1 MKKKKVMKLA
11 YLLMG
16 IALLLSSCSEDLFTG
31 GSDSNEDVTISLAY
45 SDVSPRD
52 IVVNSRAT
60 PQEERHLDN
69 LYIYIFDGNG
79 NLKGY
84 KGIEG
89 EDSLNQNTSSSNS
102 SNSSN
107 KGVITG
113 IETRSGDSYIY
124 AVANISTGLYPVE
137 TSNGTVEPN
146 KLPINLDENKARAGE
161 YEFTLDQLK
170 ALTFNRSS
178 RNTIQ
183 ISSAFLMSGAVQE
196 GKPVNITP
204 AGTIEN
210 GENGEN
216 DIRLSRIVSK
226 VKFTIKEKT
235 GDGVTRSFKLDNYS
249 IMNIAMKGTLI
260 GNIDGNKK
268 YNISNDK
275 DVSNIKGL
283 TLGVNDV
290 DSTGAECFEAY
301 LPENLQEP
309 QKSVNN
315 QAMRENDGMLISKEF
330 INAPKYGTY
339 VVLKGKYEE
348 TQNGS
353 TKTANVTYYVHLGNC
368 SADYN
373 DYNVERNS
381 MYTFNITVAGV
392 NKIIVEAKQKEGE
405 NEQPGAEGVVM
416 KYGDIGKNLTLDS
429 HYEYMVMRFYQNNI
443 QELKKAG
450 KGYFYQVYALGKH
463 TDVINVGATT
473 DGNKNDV
480 DTSWIQ
486 FAIKCSRDNSSS
498 TYSTDKTS
506 RGTACSYPGTEYSS
520 DLYTV
525 ENFLKYLYDNSEST
539 SIWTG
544 SDSIG
549 NYVDATCF
557 VSENYYKDRS
567 WDEYVNDVD
576 KRAFYVAN
584 KVWVSKD
591 KRSVYAG
598 AQYGLTQHNIQT
610 FYDRNQADSVIAYGC
625 ETIND
630 EEKPDGG
637 SDYNIKDKADGS
649 NGNEFWDGRANMMED
664 IFDEHGKP
672 VKTWDDLKNTRDN
685 LYHSL
690 RIACM
695 RRNRDLNGD
704 GNISDDEI
712 RWYAPATQQYA
723 GLWIGEEIMSTESK
737 LFNKSTKILKYGS
750 NKERMV
756 YYSSTRDAES
766 YLSEEGM
773 ATSNMNKGYGGFSPK
788 YVRCVRNLKSWEL
801 GYAKT
806 PDPYYSYDSG
816 TKTVTLDKVDED
828 ALNITGEQ
836 GELFDHTERDE
847 GNKPAKKFTIANSIW
862 KTPYNYKGTTIDPT
876 PENVYNGKYWCY
888 GRYSE
893 NNKKNWR
900 VPNQREFCIMAM
912 VSTDDDKIDVK
923 WTACR
928 THFSNMN
935 FRQSWTYNHI
945 DDDSKNKGAVTMS
958 LKGVSGVRCIKVLK

>member
-16 IALLLSSCSEDLFTG
+16 VALLLSSCSEDLLTG

-60 PQEERHLDN
+60 PEEESHLNN

-89 EDSLNQNTSSSNS
+89 EENLTQNTSSST
-102 SNSSN
+102 N

-113 IETRSGDSYIY
+113 IKTRSGDSYIY
-124 AVANISTGLYPVE
+124 AVANIYTGLYPVE

-146 KLPINLDENKARAGE
+146 KLPINLDENKASAGE
-161 YEFTLDQLK
+161 YDFTLDQLK
-170 ALTFNRSS
+170 ALTFNRNNP
-178 RNTIQ
+178 NTIQ
-183 ISSAFLMSGAVQE
+183 ISSAFLMSGAVQQ
-196 GKPVNITP
+196 GNLVNITP

-210 GENGEN
+210 DENDGN

-235 GDGVTRSFKLDNYS
+235 GDGVKRSFKLDNYS

-268 YNISNDK
+268 YNISNNT
-275 DVSNIKGL
+275 DVSNIEGQ

-290 DSTGAECFEAY
+290 DETGAECFEAY
-301 LPENLQEP
+301 LPENLQDAKHDV
-309 QKSVNN
+309 QD
-315 QAMRENDGMLISKEF
+315 QAMREDDSQLIPKVF
-330 INAPKYGTY
+330 TNAPDYGTY

-348 TQNGS
+348 TKDGS
-353 TKTANVTYYVHLGNC
+353 TKTANVTYYVHLGDC
-368 SADYN
+368 SVNYN
-373 DYNVERNS
+373 DYNVERNCK
-381 MYTFNITVAGV
+381 YTFNITVAGV
-392 NKIIVEAKQKEGE
+392 NKIIVEAKKEG

-416 KYGDIGKNLTLDS
+416 EYGKMGKNLTLDS

-443 QELKKAG
+443 QELKKEG

-473 DGNKNDV
+473 DGNKNNV

-525 ENFLKYLYDNSEST
+525 EKFLKYLYDNSKST

-544 SDSIG
+544 SDSKG

-591 KRSVYAG
+591 TRSVYAE

-610 FYDRNQADSVIAYGC
+610 FYDRSQAGSVTAYGC

-630 EEKPDGG
+630 EEKPGG
-637 SDYNIKDKADGS
+637 GDTGFDINEQAKGS
-649 NGNEFWDGRANMMED
+649 NGNDYWNGRANMIQD
-664 IFDEHGKP
+664 IDNFKDNKP
-672 VKTWDDLKNTRDN
+672 VRTWDKLKGNI
-685 LYHSL
+685 SL

-695 RRNRDLNGD
+695 SRNRDLNGD

-723 GLWIGEEIMSTESK
+723 GLWIGEEVMSTESK
-737 LFNKSTKILKYGS
+737 LFNRSTKTLKIDDYKS
-750 NKERMV
+750 RMI
-756 YYSSTRDAES
+756 YYSSTQDAES
-766 YLSEEGM
+766 FLSEEGM
-773 ATSNMNKGYGGFSPK
+773 ATGNYNRRSSPYSPK
-788 YVRCVRNLKSWEL
+788 YVRCVRNLKSGEI
-801 GYAKT
+801 GYGET
-806 PDPYYSYDSG
+806 PDPYYNYNSG

-847 GNKPAKKFTIANSIW
+847 GNKPAKKFTIAASLLTGSVEG
-862 KTPYNYKGTTIDPT
+862 KPMAEY
-876 PENVYNGKYWCY
+876 VYTGKYQCY

-893 NNKKNWR
+893 NNGEKNWR
-900 VPNQREFCIMAM
+900 VPNQRELCIMSM
-912 VSTDDDKIDVK
+912 VASDDALDS
-923 WTACR
+923 ACR

-935 FRQSWTYNHI
+935 FNQSWTYNYSNI
-945 DDDSKNKGAVTMS
+945 VTMS
-958 LKGVSGVRCIKVLK
+958 LTSVKGVRCIKVLK

>member
-16 IALLLSSCSEDLFTG
+16 VALLLCSCSEDLFTG
-31 GSDSNEDVTISLAY
+31 GSESNEDVTISLAY

-60 PQEERHLDN
+60 PEEESHLNN

-89 EDSLNQNTSSSNS
+89 EENLTQNTSSST
-102 SNSSN
+102 N

-113 IETRSGDSYIY
+113 IKTRSGDSYIY
-124 AVANISTGLYPVE
+124 AVANIYTGLYPVE

-146 KLPINLDENKARAGE
+146 KLPINLDEDRASAGE
-161 YEFTLDQLK
+161 YDFTLDQLK
-170 ALTFNRSS
+170 ALTFNRNNP
-178 RNTIQ
+178 NTIQ

-196 GKPVNITP
+196 GKLVNITLT
-204 AGTIEN
+204 GTIEN
-210 GENGEN
+210 GGNDGN

-235 GDGVTRSFKLDNYS
+235 GDGVKRSFKLDNYS

-268 YNISNDK
+268 YISNDK
-275 DVSNIKGL
+275 EDFSNIKGL

-373 DYNVERNS
+373 DYNVVRNS

-392 NKIIVEAKQKEGE
+392 NKIIVEAKKEG

-416 KYGDIGKNLTLDS
+416 EYGKMGKNLTLDS

-443 QELKKAG
+443 QELKKEG

-473 DGNKNDV
+473 DGNKNNV

-498 TYSTDKTS
+498 EYSTDKTS

-525 ENFLKYLYDNSEST
+525 DNFLKYLYDNAEST

-544 SDSIG
+544 SDSKG

-584 KVWVSKD
+584 QIWVSED
-591 KRSVYAG
+591 KRSVYAE

-610 FYDRNQADSVIAYGC
+610 FYDRSQAGSVTAYGC

-630 EEKPDGG
+630 EENSDGNGG
-637 SDYNIKDKADGS
+637 SNYNIKDKGDGS
-649 NGNEFWDGRANMMED
+649 YGNEYWDGRANMKED
-664 IFDEHGKP
+664 IFDTYGKP
-672 VKTWDDLKNTRDN
+672 VKTWDDLKNPKDN
-685 LYHSL
+685 LYLSL

-704 GNISDDEI
+704 GKISDDEI

-723 GLWIGEEIMSTESK
+723 GLWIGEEIMSSESK
-737 LFNKSTKILKYGS
+737 LFNKSTKELIIDIPP
-750 NKERMV
+750 KESSKRMI

-766 YLSEEGM
+766 FLSEEGM
-773 ATSNMNKGYGGFSPK
+773 ATSNANNANGLYSPK
-788 YVRCVRNLKSWEL
+788 YVRCVRNLKSWDR
-801 GYAKT
+801 GYDKT
-806 PDPYYSYDSG
+806 PDPYYSYIDS

-836 GELFDHTERDE
+836 RELFDHTERDE
-847 GNKPAKKFTIANSIW
+847 GNKPAKKFTIAANIW
-862 KTPYNYKGTTIDPT
+862 EDYYDYNGTTMKPT
-876 PENVYNGKYWCY
+876 VVNVYTGKYQCY
-888 GRYSE
+888 GHYSE
-893 NNKKNWR
+893 NNGEKNWR

-912 VSTDDDKIDVK
+912 VAPYDVK
-923 WTACR
+923 YKTCR

-935 FRQSWTYNHI
+935 FRQSWTFNHI
-945 DDDSKNKGAVTMS
+945 NDGSKNEGVVTMS
-958 LKGVSGVRCIKVLK
+958 LPRTWGVRCIKVLKD

>member
-60 PQEERHLDN
+60 PEEESHLNN

-89 EDSLNQNTSSSNS
+89 EENLTQNTSSST
-102 SNSSN
+102 N

-113 IETRSGDSYIY
+113 IKTRSGDSYIY
-124 AVANISTGLYPVE
+124 AVANIYTGLYPVE

-146 KLPINLDENKARAGE
+146 KLPINLDENKASAGE
-161 YEFTLDQLK
+161 YDFTLDQLK
-170 ALTFNRSS
+170 ALTFNRNNP
-178 RNTIQ
+178 NTIQ
-183 ISSAFLMSGAVQE
+183 ISSAFLMSGAVQQ
-196 GKPVNITP
+196 GNLVNITP

-210 GENGEN
+210 DENDGN

-235 GDGVTRSFKLDNYS
+235 GDGVKRSFKLDNYS

-268 YNISNDK
+268 YNISNNT
-275 DVSNIKGL
+275 DVSNIEGQ

-290 DSTGAECFEAY
+290 DETGAECFEAY
-301 LPENLQEP
+301 LPENLQDAKHDV
-309 QKSVNN
+309 QD
-315 QAMRENDGMLISKEF
+315 QAMREDDSQLIPKVF
-330 INAPKYGTY
+330 TNAPDYGTY

-348 TQNGS
+348 TKDGS
-353 TKTANVTYYVHLGNC
+353 TKTANVTYYVHLGDC
-368 SADYN
+368 SVNYN
-373 DYNVERNS
+373 DYNVERNCK
-381 MYTFNITVAGV
+381 YTFNITVAGV
-392 NKIIVEAKQKEGE
+392 NKIIVEAKKEG

-443 QELKKAG
+443 QELKKEG

-473 DGNKNDV
+473 DGNKNNV

-498 TYSTDKTS
+498 EYSTDKTS

-525 ENFLKYLYDNSEST
+525 ENFLKYLYDNAEST

-544 SDSIG
+544 SDSKG

-584 KVWVSKD
+584 QIWVSED
-591 KRSVYAG
+591 KRSVYAE

-610 FYDRNQADSVIAYGC
+610 FYDRSQAGSVTAYGC

-630 EEKPDGG
+630 EENSDGNGG
-637 SDYNIKDKADGS
+637 SNYNIKDKGDGS
-649 NGNEFWDGRANMMED
+649 YGNEYWDGRANMKED
-664 IFDEHGKP
+664 IFDTYGKP
-672 VKTWDDLKNTRDN
+672 VKTWDDLKKPKDN
-685 LYHSL
+685 LYLSL

-704 GNISDDEI
+704 GKISDDEI

-723 GLWIGEEIMSTESK
+723 GLWIGEEIMSSESK
-737 LFNKSTKILKYGS
+737 LFNKSTKELIIDIPP
-750 NKERMV
+750 KESSKRMI

-766 YLSEEGM
+766 FLSEEGM
-773 ATSNMNKGYGGFSPK
+773 ATSNANNANGPYSPK
-788 YVRCVRNLKSWEL
+788 YVRCVRNLKSWDR
-801 GYAKT
+801 GYDKT
-806 PDPYYSYDSG
+806 PDPYYSYIDS

-836 GELFDHTERDE
+836 RELFDHTERDE
-847 GNKPAKKFTIANSIW
+847 GNKPAKKFTIAANIW
-862 KTPYNYKGTTIDPT
+862 TDYYDYNGTTMKPT
-876 PENVYNGKYWCY
+876 VVNVYTGKYQCY
-888 GRYSE
+888 GHYSE
-893 NNKKNWR
+893 NNGEKNWR

-912 VSTDDDKIDVK
+912 VAPYDVK
-923 WTACR
+923 YKTCR

-935 FRQSWTYNHI
+935 FRQSWTFNHI
-945 DDDSKNKGAVTMS
+945 NDGSKNEGFVTMS
-958 LKGVSGVRCIKVLK
+958 LPRQTWGVRCIKVLKD